1 MPRTDAAL
9 TAAGLALGAVAAA
22 AGLWLAHTQLIP
34 RLRHN
39 AAAAK
44 AYDQAEAVATSISN
58 LKGAKA

>member
-1 MPRTDAAL
+1 VTDRAL

-39 AAAAK
+39 GTAAK
-44 AYDQAEAVATSISN
+44 AYDQGDTITDIQTN
-58 LKGAKA
+58 LRKGAAS